1 MTISWQEI
9 SSSDVFTY
17 SKQWKTSFFEKNGFS
32 ITTEWAQ
39 AEVNRENNTSIINM
53 QISVSLPKNV
63 FYYYSESS
71 AKIGYYWTWEDNAE
85 NRTPVELKFI
95 PKQHSSNNNTFK
107 GYLSFK
113 VKHNSDGTLKA
124 RIGIHWRAKS
134 NDGDT
139 LYDVPSDFNAYAPYF
154 DGEAIPRLSEIIS
167 ANMDNE
173 KGEYSCVFKS
183 SGYVEQAV
191 IKLSNGA
198 KIKTV
203 RPYLQ
208 NQIIKLE
215 QADWEMIYRQSA
227 NIDKGAFEIIFSLE
241 TYELGYTKQL
251 GTDERKKP
259 FLINDKPEIKSYEIT
274 ENGSFK
280 NVVGNIKDYVRF
292 LSHKRMTIVAEGKKY
307 ASIKS
312 IKVTYGNVKRTYSTN
327 MVDDIFE
334 NISNDSDRIS
344 ISITV
349 TDSRNNEENISITT
363 NYIMYDYPV
372 IQNLS
377 VLRDG
382 DTDDATLKSSGIY
395 WNGTI
400 NNVQNRIVLSVVGGG
415 NSTGLVSNHDG
426 IKWNDTRSIIG
437 ADPNQSF
444 TYKVTALDSFGQSI
458 SRNVTLSVMKPIMQF
473 GKSQVDVNGN
483 FAAYEYYVKTDDGTY
498 SKLNDKYTNQI
509 STATTALTDTIN
521 QKTNELTNKVNQQLG
536 QLNQLKELK
545 NKQGDLYKFMRD
557 LIYPIGSVIYN
568 DNRSFDPNTEIGGSW
583 SKVEGRFI
591 VGSGDG
597 YTMRMVGGNKTHTHG
612 STYVQN
618 NTLTALIGQTVDNG
632 AGIGLVVSQGVD
644 TTKYPR
650 VANTRYANNAN
661 YKNNT
666 LAYAAAVY
674 GETTGGSSIP
684 PYYCVNIWRRTA

>member
-1 MTISWQEI
+1 MAINWQEI

-124 RIGIHWRAKS
+124 RIGIHWRVKS

-139 LYDVPSDFNAYAPYF
+139 LYDVPADFNAYAPYF

-198 KIKTV
+198 TIKTV

-215 QADWEMIYRQSA
+215 QSDWEMIYRQSA

-251 GTDERKKP
+251 GTDERKKS
-259 FLINDKPEIKSYEIT
+259 FLINDKPEIKSYEII

-292 LSHKRMTIVAEGKKY
+292 LSHKRMKIVAEGKKY

-349 TDSRNNEENISITT
+349 TDSRNNEENISLTT

-382 DTDDATLKSSGIY
+382 DTDDATLKSSGLY

-400 NNVQNRIVLSVVGGG
+400 NNVQNKITLTVVGGG

-426 IKWNDTRSIIG
+426 VKWSDTRSIIG

-444 TYKVTALDSFGQSI
+444 TYKVTALDSFGQSV

-536 QLNQLKELK
+536 QLNQLAELK
-545 NKQGDLYKFMRD
+545 NKQGDLYKFLRD
-557 LIYPIGSVIYN
+557 YIYPVGSVIYN
-568 DNRSFDPNTEIGGSW
+568 DNDSFNPNVSIGGSW
-583 SKVEGRFI
+583 SQVKGSFI
-591 VGSGDG
+591 VGSG
-597 YTMRMVGGNKTHTHG
+597 GGFNLRSMGGSSSHTHG
-612 STYVQN
+612 TTYTQN
-618 NTLTALIGQTVDNG
+618 GTLTALIGQTKDS
-632 AGIGLVVSQGVD
+632 GLGVGMVVSQKVN
-644 TTKYPR
+644 TNIYPK
-650 VANTRYANNAN
+650 VANTRYVQTAN
-661 YKNNT
+661 YNNNT
-666 LAYAAAVY
+666 LAYATAVY
-674 GETTGGSSIP
+674 GETSNSSNIP
-684 PYYCVNIWRRTA
+684 PYYAVNIWRRTA

>member
-1 MTISWQEI
+1 MTINWQEI

-17 SKQWKTSFFEKNGFS
+17 SKQWKTSFFKKNGFS
-32 ITTEWAQ
+32 IITQWAQ
-39 AEVNRENNTSIINM
+39 AEVDIANNTSIINM
-53 QISVSLPKNV
+53 QITVDLPDSA

-85 NRTPVELKFI
+85 NTKPTELKWI
-95 PKQHSSNNNTFK
+95 PRQHSSNNKTFK

-113 VKHNSDGTLKA
+113 VKHKSDGSLRA
-124 RIGIHWRAKS
+124 RVGIHWRAKS
-134 NDGDT
+134 NDGST
-139 LYDVPSDFNAYAPYF
+139 LYDVPSDFNAYASWF
-154 DGEAIPRLSEIIS
+154 DGEAAPRLSEITSIS
-167 ANMDNE
+167 MNNE
-173 KGEYSCVFKS
+173 KGEYSCTFKS
-183 SGYVEQAV
+183 SGFVEQAV
-191 IKLSNGA
+191 IKLSNGDV
-198 KIKTV
+198 IKTV

-259 FLINDKPEIKSYEIT
+259 FLINDKPEIKSYEII

-292 LSHKRMTIVAEGKKY
+292 LSHKRMKIVAEGKKY

-312 IKVTYGNVKRTYSTN
+312 IKVTYGNVKRTYNTN

-382 DTDDATLKSSGIY
+382 DTDDATLKSSGLY

-400 NNVQNRIVLSVVGGG
+400 NNVQNKITLTVVGGG
-415 NSTGLVSNHDG
+415 SSTGLVSNHDG
-426 IKWNDTRSIIG
+426 VKWSDTRSIIG

-444 TYKVTALDSFGQSI
+444 TYKVTALDSFGQSV
-458 SRNVTLSVMKPIMQF
+458 SRNVTLSAMKPIMQF

-483 FAAYEYYVKTDDGTY
+483 FAAYEYYVKTDNGTY
-498 SKLNDKYTNQI
+498 SKLDDKYTNQI
-509 STATTALTDTIN
+509 STATTELTNTVN
-521 QKTNELTNKVNQQLG
+521 QKTTELTNTVNQQLG
-536 QLNQLKELK
+536 QLNQLAELK

-557 LIYPIGSVIYN
+557 LIYPVGAVIYN
-568 DNRSFDPNTEIGGSW
+568 DNRSFNPNTEIGGTW
-583 SKVEGRFI
+583 VKVEGRFI

-597 YTMRMVGGNKTHTHG
+597 YIARMVGGNKTHTHG

-618 NTLTALIGQTVDNG
+618 NTLTALIGQTVDSG

-644 TTKYPR
+644 TKKYPR
-650 VANTRYANNAN
+650 VANTRYANSAN
-661 YKNNT
+661 YNNNT